1 MQEFQTCNI
10 KKSYFLSILVSDLMV
25 LSYCYNNLVWMMT
38 VSTLLAFT
46 YQVGTNILVHCVDVT
61 YVLATFSNQVSTILL
76 CEDHINV
83 YTLTEFE
90 K

>member
-1 MQEFQTCNI
+1 
-10 KKSYFLSILVSDLMV
+10 
-25 LSYCYNNLVWMMT
+25 MMT

-46 YQVGTNILVHCVDVT
+46 YQVGTYVLVHCVDVT